1 MEEQRKT
8 FFKRINVY
16 EEDHDR
22 IKALA
27 EARGITIAD
36 YMHRVAIKGKMP
48 EKQTK
53 VKKKK

>member
-1 MEEQRKT
+1 MESQRKT
-8 FFKRINVY
+8 FFKRLNVY

-36 YMHRVAIKGKMP
+36 YIHRVAIKGKMP
-48 EKQTK
+48 ERPPKP
-53 VKKKK
+53 KKKK